1 MFSIPKEVRLNSTH
15 YLIAKIH
22 KKIGRKGIAINH
34 SADTNCKDFINIYR
48 KFTSELF
55 SFFTIDPILP
65 ANNPSRF
72 RKNLLDSLY
81 K

>member
-22 KKIGRKGIAINH
+22 KKIGRKGIPINH
-34 SADTNCKDFINIYR
+34 SADTNYKDFINIYR

-55 SFFTIDPILP
+55 SFFTIDTILS